1 MANDAI
7 EFYRQIVLKHIE
19 EVKDTI
25 SDTKYRVYIAIVN
38 ECTDLETLKNM
49 ADFGMQDEFIAYSKG
64 IDKRLGEYNTTVK
77 ELQEVCEGGYEITN
91 LDEIKRE
98 ELRKKREVTQ
108 AEVTDTID
116 KVLHSYDEYGDTIEA
131 LSKLEQIDDDSE
143 YGIEVHM
150 ELNVD
155 DFDDEE
161 ITEEDIERENET
173 YEDEIEDIE
182 ELDEDDTEE
191 QFSEEDTEDSIDDEE
206 LEEDSIEDEIET
218 EELEEEDEDNLGD
231 TIEDDN
237 GSMEDAEDLED
248 DDEENGEA
256 VGEYWYYD
264 DGEYYDDYDDEEY
277 KEDPK
282 TVEELYDEI
291 GNDIEDDEESSLG
304 GEESSLFDFED
315 EDDTDDSDDEYPDEE
330 YEDDTND
337 EDEDYFDEL
346 EDSDSI
352 EEYDSINMDENED
365 YVGISETLEFE
376 DATQEEPEEYL
387 DDDQYEVDE
396 EEDGEED
403 EEYLEDESES
413 EMEENGMEFEN
424 DTDDWEDA
432 YEDQFDFED
441 DTSKGSEA
449 SSNTSR
455 VYGGSEKKS
464 AEQEKPKQARKGE
477 VFGTSTAHGKQAQ
490 DTLTAMTKM
499 FNTAGKHGKKV
510 NNYFENGR
518 NTMKRK
524 MMASGKRKDGK
535 PSMFNLSD
543 NIDLD

>member
-7 EFYRQIVLKHIE
+7 EFYRQIVLKHID
-19 EVKDTI
+19 EVKSTI

-49 ADFGMQDEFIAYSKG
+49 ADFGMQDEFIEYSKG

-77 ELQEVCEGGYEITN
+77 ELQEVYEGGYEITN

-98 ELRKKREVTQ
+98 ELRKKRGTTQ
-108 AEVTDTID
+108 AEVADTID

-131 LSKLEQIDDDSE
+131 LSKLEQIDDESE
-143 YGIEVHM
+143 YGIEVRM

-161 ITEEDIERENET
+161 ITEDDIERENET

-182 ELDEDDTEE
+182 ELDEDDE
-191 QFSEEDTEDSIDDEE
+191 FEDGDSIEEEFDEEELEDEDVNDIEE
-206 LEEDSIEDEIET
+206 LEEDE
-218 EELEEEDEDNLGD
+218 EELEEDEEELEEDE
-231 TIEDDN
+231 E
-237 GSMEDAEDLED
+237 ELED
-248 DDEENGEA
+248 EDEENGEPQ
-256 VGEYWYYD
+256 GEYWYYD
-264 DGEYYDDYDDEEY
+264 DGEYYDDYDEEEY

-291 GNDIEDDEESSLG
+291 GNDTDYVEESSLDVDD
-304 GEESSLFDFED
+304 SSLFDFED
-315 EDDTDDSDDEYPDEE
+315 EDDTEDSDEEYPDED
-330 YEDDTND
+330 YEDDTYDEND
-337 EDEDYFDEL
+337 DYFDEL

-352 EEYDSINMDENED
+352 EENDSINMDENED

-376 DATQEEPEEYL
+376 DDTQEEPEEYL

-413 EMEENGMEFEN
+413 EIEENGMEF
-424 DTDDWEDA
+424 DDDL
-432 YEDQFDFED
+432 ED
-441 DTSKGSEA
+441 DTDEEEDTYGNQFEFEEEA
-449 SSNTSR
+449 SDDFELEDDNEDVYRGEAKKESR
-455 VYGGSEKKS
+455 PVKTQKR
-464 AEQEKPKQARKGE
+464 QKGE
-477 VFGTSTAHGKQAQ
+477 VFDTSTAHGKQAQ
-490 DTLTAMTKM
+490 DTLKAMTKM
-499 FNTAGKHGKKV
+499 FNTAGKQGKKV
-510 NNYFENGR
+510 NNYFEKWR

-524 MMASGKRKDGK
+524 MIASGKRNDGK

>member
-19 EVKDTI
+19 EVKSTI

-49 ADFGMQDEFIAYSKG
+49 ADFGMQDEFIEYSNG
-64 IDKRLGEYNTTVK
+64 IDERLGEYNTTVK

-98 ELRKKREVTQ
+98 ELRKKRETTQ
-108 AEVTDTID
+108 AEVADTID

-131 LSKLEQIDDDSE
+131 LSKLEQIDDESE

-182 ELDEDDTEE
+182 ELDEDDLDEE
-191 QFSEEDTEDSIDDEE
+191 LSEGELEEEEDEDE
-206 LEEDSIEDEIET
+206 LEEDSIEDEFDSD
-218 EELEEEDEDNLGD
+218 ELEDEDEDN
-231 TIEDDN
+231 IED
-237 GSMEDAEDLED
+237 EEELED
-248 DDEENGEA
+248 EDEENGEQQ
-256 VGEYWYYD
+256 GEYWYYD
-264 DGEYYDDYDDEEY
+264 DGEYYDDYDEEEY
-277 KEDPK
+277 KEEPK
-282 TVEELYDEI
+282 TVDELYDEI
-291 GNDIEDDEESSLG
+291 GNDTDDVEESCLDVDD
-304 GEESSLFDFED
+304 SSLFDFDDEED
-315 EDDTDDSDDEYPDEE
+315 TYDSDEEYPDED
-330 YEDDTND
+330 YEADTYDENDD
-337 EDEDYFDEL
+337 YIDEL

-352 EEYDSINMDENED
+352 EDNDSINMDENED

-376 DATQEEPEEYL
+376 DDTQEEPEEYL

-413 EMEENGMEFEN
+413 EIEENGIEFED
-424 DTDDWEDA
+424 DTDDEEDT

-441 DTSKGSEA
+441 ETSDEFETKGSRSVA
-449 SSNTSR
+449 SD
-455 VYGGSEKKS
+455 GIKKKGN
-464 AEQEKPKQARKGE
+464 EQAKQKQRQKGE
-477 VFGTSTAHGKQAQ
+477 VFDTSTAHGKQAQ
-490 DTLTAMTKM
+490 DTLTAMTRM
-499 FNTAGKHGKKV
+499 FNTAGKQGKKV
-510 NNYFENGR
+510 NNYFEKGK

-524 MMASGKRKDGK
+524 MMESGKRKDGK

>member
-19 EVKDTI
+19 EVKSTI

-49 ADFGMQDEFIAYSKG
+49 ADFGMQDEFIEYSKG

-77 ELQEVCEGGYEITN
+77 ELQDVYDGGYEITN

-98 ELRKKREVTQ
+98 ELRKKRETTQ
-108 AEVTDTID
+108 AEVADTID

-131 LSKLEQIDDDSE
+131 LSKLEQIDDESE

-161 ITEEDIERENET
+161 ITEEDIERENGT
-173 YEDEIEDIE
+173 GIDEIEDIE
-182 ELDEDDTEE
+182 ELEEDDEFEE
-191 QFSEEDTEDSIDDEE
+191 EDSIEEEFDEEELEDEDGDDIEE
-206 LEEDSIEDEIET
+206 LEEDE
-218 EELEEEDEDNLGD
+218 EELEDE
-231 TIEDDN
+231 
-237 GSMEDAEDLED
+237 
-248 DDEENGEA
+248 EENG
-256 VGEYWYYD
+256 VVQGEYWYYD
-264 DGEYYDDYDDEEY
+264 DGEYYDDYDEEEY
-277 KEDPK
+277 KEEPK

-291 GNDIEDDEESSLG
+291 GNDTDDVEESCLG
-304 GEESSLFDFED
+304 GDNDSLLDFED
-315 EDDTDDSDDEYPDEE
+315 EDDTDDADDEYPDED
-330 YEDDTND
+330 YDNDTYDEND
-337 EDEDYFDEL
+337 DYFDEL

-352 EEYDSINMDENED
+352 EENDSINMDENED

-376 DATQEEPEEYL
+376 DDTQEEPEEYL

-403 EEYLEDESES
+403 EEYLEDESEA
-413 EMEENGMEFEN
+413 EIEEDDIEF
-424 DTDDWEDA
+424 DDDL
-432 YEDQFDFED
+432 ED
-441 DTSKGSEA
+441 DTDEEEDTYGNQFEFEEEA
-449 SSNTSR
+449 SDDIELEDDSEDVYIGEAKKESR
-455 VYGGSEKKS
+455 PVKT
-464 AEQEKPKQARKGE
+464 QQRQKGE
-477 VFGTSTAHGKQAQ
+477 VFDTSTAHGKQAQ

-499 FNTAGKHGKKV
+499 FNTAGKQGKKV
-510 NNYFENGR
+510 NNYFEKGR
-518 NTMKRK
+518 NTMKKK
-524 MMASGKRKDGK
+524 MVASGKRKDGK

>member
-19 EVKDTI
+19 EVKSTI
-25 SDTKYRVYIAIVN
+25 SDTKYRIYIAIVN

-64 IDKRLGEYNTTVK
+64 IDERLGEYNTTVK

-98 ELRKKREVTQ
+98 ELKKKREATQ
-108 AEVTDTID
+108 AEVADTID
-116 KVLHSYDEYGDTIEA
+116 KVLHSYDEYEDTIEA
-131 LSKLEQIDDDSE
+131 LSKLEQIDDESE

-155 DFDDEE
+155 DFEDEE
-161 ITEEDIERENET
+161 ITEEDIERENGT

-182 ELDEDDTEE
+182 ELEEDDQDEE
-191 QFSEEDTEDSIDDEE
+191 FSEDE
-206 LEEDSIEDEIET
+206 LEDNSIEEEFDT
-218 EELEEEDEDNLGD
+218 EELEDEDEDN
-231 TIEDDN
+231 IED
-237 GSMEDAEDLED
+237 E
-248 DDEENGEA
+248 EENAEA
-256 VGEYWYYD
+256 QGGYWYYD
-264 DGEYYDDYDDEEY
+264 DGEYYDDYNEEEY

-282 TVEELYDEI
+282 TVEDLYEEI
-291 GNDIEDDEESSLG
+291 GNDTDEVEESGLDVDNN
-304 GEESSLFDFED
+304 SLFDFDD
-315 EDDTDDSDDEYPDEE
+315 EEDTDDSDEEYPDEG
-330 YEDDTND
+330 YDDDTYD
-337 EDEDYFDEL
+337 ENADYFDEL

-352 EEYDSINMDENED
+352 EENDSINMDENED

-376 DATQEEPEEYL
+376 DDTQEEPDEYL

-413 EMEENGMEFEN
+413 EIEEDDMEFE
-424 DTDDWEDA
+424 DDLEDEGETD
-432 YEDQFDFED
+432 EDQFDFED
-441 DTSKGSEA
+441 DA
-449 SSNTSR
+449 SDDFELEDNDED
-455 VYGGSEKKS
+455 VYAGREKR
-464 AEQEKPKQARKGE
+464 EDRQVKPKQRQKGE
-477 VFGTSTAHGKQAQ
+477 VFDTSTAHGKQAQ
-490 DTLTAMTKM
+490 DTLTAMTRM
-499 FNTAGKHGKKV
+499 FNTAEKHGKKV
-510 NNYFENGR
+510 NNYFEKGR

-524 MMASGKRKDGK
+524 MMESGRRKDGK

>member
-19 EVKDTI
+19 EVKSTI

-77 ELQEVCEGGYEITN
+77 ELQEVYEGGYEITN
-91 LDEIKRE
+91 LDEIKRD
-98 ELRKKREVTQ
+98 ELRKKREATQ
-108 AEVTDTID
+108 AEVADTID

-131 LSKLEQIDDDSE
+131 LSKLEQIDDESE

-161 ITEEDIERENET
+161 ITEDDIDRENKT

-182 ELDEDDTEE
+182 ELDEDDLDEE
-191 QFSEEDTEDSIDDEE
+191 FSEEDEDRIEE
-206 LEEDSIEDEIET
+206 ESIEDEVDT
-218 EELEEEDEDNLGD
+218 EELEEEDEDNIEED
-231 TIEDDN
+231 EEDDIEDD
-237 GSMEDAEDLED
+237 EDSIEYEEELED
-248 DDEENGEA
+248 DNDEDTEPQ
-256 VGEYWYYD
+256 GEYWYYD
-264 DGEYYDDYDDEEY
+264 DGEYYDDYDEEEY
-277 KEDPK
+277 KEEPK
-282 TVEELYDEI
+282 TVEELYEEI
-291 GNDIEDDEESSLG
+291 GNDTDDVEDSSLG
-304 GEESSLFDFED
+304 VDDSSLFDFDDD
-315 EDDTDDSDDEYPDEE
+315 EDTDDSDDEYPDED
-330 YEDDTND
+330 YEDDTYDDND
-337 EDEDYFDEL
+337 DYIDEL

-352 EEYDSINMDENED
+352 EDNDSINMDENED

-376 DATQEEPEEYL
+376 DDTQEEPEEYL

-413 EMEENGMEFEN
+413 EIEENGMEFED
-424 DTDDWEDA
+424 DTEDEEDT

-441 DTSKGSEA
+441 DESNDFEVKDNRSVASDGIKKKG
-449 SSNTSR
+449 N
-455 VYGGSEKKS
+455 
-464 AEQEKPKQARKGE
+464 EQAKQKQRQKGE
-477 VFGTSTAHGKQAQ
+477 VFDTSTAHGKQAQ
-490 DTLTAMTKM
+490 DTLTAMTEM
-499 FNTAGKHGKKV
+499 FNAAGKQGKKV

-524 MMASGKRKDGK
+524 MIASGKRKDGK